1 MSDIETR
8 LFRYFVALAE
18 EQHFARA
25 AQRLRITPPTL
36 THQIKKLESGIGA
49 KLLKRKGNTNVVVTE
64 AGQRFLARAREVLR
78 QVEEAAAV
86 ARQAGRGELG
96 HLNIGL
102 MTSASCAGPL
112 PLWIAGFVRAN
123 PAIDFTVRKLGPM
136 AQMTGIMRNELDA
149 GFTRTP
155 HKYPAGVHGFEIYR
169 QSLILALPSE
179 HPLARRKD
187 VAPAMLKDET
197 FINSTPERDVGF
209 WGHTETVAAIGNFM
223 PRVVKRDDDLIAV
236 LTYVALGYGVA
247 VIPKLTTRMNVAN
260 VVFREIAANP
270 VPFTTIAFVYR
281 RDSSPAANLLIKH
294 MRRHALPQH
303 RPAAAMRGHLASSAM
318 IED

>member
-25 AQRLRITPPTL
+25 ALRLRITPPTL
-36 THQIKKLESGIGA
+36 THQIKKLESGLGT

-64 AGQRFLARAREVLR
+64 AGQRFLARARDVLR

-112 PLWIAGFVRAN
+112 PMWIADFVRAN
-123 PAIDFTVRKLGPM
+123 PAIDVTVRKLGPM
-136 AQMTGIMRNELDA
+136 GQITGLIRNELDA

-155 HKYPAGVHGFEIYR
+155 HKYPAGVQGFEIYR
-169 QSLILALPSE
+169 QPLILALPSE
-179 HPLARRKD
+179 HPLAGRKD

-197 FINSTPERDVGF
+197 FISSNPERDVGF
-209 WGHTETVAAIGNFM
+209 WGHTETVAEIGNFM
-223 PRVVKRDDDLIAV
+223 PRVVKRDDDLITV
-236 LTYVALGYGVA
+236 LTYVALGYGIA
-247 VIPKLTTRMNVAN
+247 VIPKLTMTMNISN
-260 VVFREIAANP
+260 VVFREIAADP
-270 VPFTTIAFVYR
+270 VPLTTIAFVYR
-281 RDSSPAANLLIKH
+281 RDSSPAANLLIRH
-294 MRRHALPQH
+294 MRQHALPEHQ
-303 RPAAAMRGHLASSAM
+303 RGVAARIRVAS
-318 IED
+318 